1 MSYVLTAIIGMVLGA
16 GIMACMAMSGRGA
29 DQERHQ
35 EALKEA
41 HRIGYQEGHHNG
53 LRWGKVLKIDAALYD
68 ELKARASGRVDVSP
82 GPDSIRPEGKAHD

>member
-1 MSYVLTAIIGMVLGA
+1 MSYIITAIISMIFGA
-16 GIMACMAMSGRGA
+16 ALMACMAASGRGA

-53 LRWGKVLKIDAALYD
+53 LRKGKVLKIDAALYE
-68 ELKARASGRVDVSP
+68 ELKNRVYNAL
-82 GPDSIRPEGKAHD
+82 GNDSIREGNL